1 MEKTLKFNE
10 GVKMMEAIA
19 FCFTREYY
27 ENTGREPSC
36 EQVEEYTKYRFQE
49 YCDIE
54 GIEYIEED

>member
-1 MEKTLKFNE
+1 MKYSE
-10 GVKMMEAIA
+10 GVKMMDGMA

-27 ENTGREPSC
+27 ENTGKVPTTEM
-36 EQVEEYTKYRFQE
+36 VEEYVKYRFQE

>member
-1 MEKTLKFNE
+1 MKYSES
-10 GVKMMEAIA
+10 VKMMDGMA

-27 ENTGREPSC
+27 ENTGERPT
-36 EQVEEYTKYRFQE
+36 VEMVEKYVKDRFQE

>member
-1 MEKTLKFNE
+1 MKYSE
-10 GVKMMEAIA
+10 GVKMMDAMA

-27 ENTGREPSC
+27 EHTGKVPTC
-36 EQVEEYTKYRFQE
+36 EMVEEYVKYRFQE

>member
-1 MEKTLKFNE
+1 MKYSE
-10 GVKMMEAIA
+10 GVKMMDAMA

-27 ENTGREPSC
+27 ENTGKVPTHEM
-36 EQVEEYTKYRFQE
+36 VEEYVKYRFQE